1 MSPDNER
8 IRILFERYYNKAASH
23 EERRELMEWID
34 AGGNEEELSALVEKA
49 WEELNEK
56 ESFFTEKESAIM
68 KGRIIQ
74 TSKEEAGAVSMFSR
88 PWFKWAAA
96 AAVLVIVLAGSY
108 RLLFHQRAGSQET
121 AAVSPIVKDIPAPQS
136 NRAMIKLADGK
147 FIYLDSVQEGTL
159 ASQEAVK
166 LVKLGN
172 GAIAYEKTEAVSMD
186 HPVYN
191 TLINPRGSQVI
202 HIKLADGSTVWLNA
216 GSSLTYPLAFVGNT
230 REISL
235 QGEGYFEVSHDASR
249 PFVVSSGETRV
260 QVLGTHFNIN
270 AYSDEPDMKVT
281 LLEGAVLVSHAGAV
295 QRLQP
300 GEQAI
305 VKEGIRLGQHADLDA
320 VMAWKNGRF
329 AFNSADIAGIM
340 RQVARWY
347 DVDVKIEGQVDET
360 FSGSPPRTANIS
372 ELLKILEATSK
383 IKYELNG
390 KRLTIY
396 AK

>member
-1 MSPDNER
+1 MSPDKER
-8 IRILFERYYNKAASH
+8 IRILFERYYNKAASN

-74 TSKEEAGAVSMFSR
+74 TSKEEAGAVSMFR
-88 PWFKWAAA
+88 QPWFKWAAA

-121 AAVSPIVKDIPAPQS
+121 AAVSSIAKDIPAPQS
-136 NRAMIKLADGK
+136 NRAMIKMADGK
-147 FIYLDSVQEGTL
+147 VIYLDSVQDGTL
-159 ASQEAVK
+159 ASQDAIK

-172 GAIAYEKTEAVSMD
+172 GAIAYEKSEGVSME

-202 HIKLADGSTVWLNA
+202 HIRLADGSTVWLNA

-249 PFVVSSGETRV
+249 PFVVSSGQTRV

-281 LLEGAVLVSHAGAV
+281 LLQGAVLVSHAGAV

-329 AFNSADIAGIM
+329 AFNSADITGIM

-383 IKYELNG
+383 IKYELDG